1 MIRVLH
7 LRDTQK
13 VCGPGKTIIET
24 CTRIDSGRFSL
35 DIGLFMH
42 REEETNLYREAAQ
55 ARGIV
60 VHPIRTS
67 HPFDPRL
74 VGNTIRLLKSGGYDI
89 IHAHDYKSDL
99 LAYLIRRVYP
109 IPIMTTIHGWIT
121 NSWKTKAYIAVQKRL
136 LRSFDR
142 VIAVSP
148 AIRRELLSKGVPE
161 HRIALIYNAIVME
174 NYREEAHPAGEFR
187 RSLGLEARVPLVGN
201 VGRLSPEKGQRDFLM
216 AAARLPEQFSG
227 THFVLVGDG
236 PDRSDLE
243 GLCVELGIRDRVH
256 FTGHLTDVR
265 PVFRDLDLLALTSHT
280 EGFPNVVLESLSMGT
295 PVLATAVGGTPDIV
309 HDGKSGILVSARDL
323 DAIAAGLEKILSD
336 HGFAEETVVA
346 GRQMVEEKF
355 QFSVRVEKVSA
366 LYEDLM
372 EEWRGSRPA
381 VGG

>member
-148 AIRRELLSKGVPE
+148 AIRRELLSKGVPD

-174 NYREEAHPAGEFR
+174 NYRAEAHPAGEFR

-323 DAIAAGLEKILSD
+323 DAIAAGLEKFLSD